1 MEQFIT
7 PYYRLCLTWHA
18 LRAFGWATHIH
29 TICFTQPW
37 PIVPRTQPNLGQV
50 CGHWFTGPAV
60 GQASNGLAESS
71 GNQKQLLTSG
81 CHGIGLQNAGS
92 FHSHGREKL
101 IVRARAHRRSTP
113 FLLVPSIQKAEW
125 NPSAT
130 KAEFPANESGSATE
144 VVKFH
149 LALPG
154 RSLSYL
160 LPPSLLIAL
169 SDITFSPF
177 PLLLCEE

>member
-1 MEQFIT
+1 MACFKSFQLGHT
-7 PYYRLCLTWHA
+7 YTHNLLHTALTTCPQNPA
-18 LRAFGWATHIH
+18 KFGASVWSL
-29 TICFTQPW
+29 
-37 PIVPRTQPNLGQV
+37 VY
-50 CGHWFTGPAV
+50 GPAI

-81 CHGIGLQNAGS
+81 CHGIGFQSAGS

-101 IVRARAHRRSTP
+101 IVRARADRKSTP
-113 FLLVPSIQKAEW
+113 FLLVPRIQNAEW

-130 KAEFPANESGSATE
+130 KAESPTSESGSTTE

-154 RSLSYL
+154 GSVSYL
-160 LPPSLLIAL
+160 LPSSLLIAL